1 MKKILLIIVSLF
13 CSLSVK
19 ADDLSLLT
27 AFYTTITE
35 KHADPVSAEK
45 ITVEGL
51 SALTEV
57 DKDLLF
63 ANGKEM
69 VYLYYK
75 RRQSDLWKKPE
86 NANDIAA
93 WVDICQQ
100 VLNKAIEISPKA
112 SERDFELIEKFM
124 AATAKSLDDNSRYYS
139 ELETVADEMP
149 NTRLPFARRM
159 IDDVLYIK
167 IAAFTPST
175 KQNVLASLKDYPDAK
190 GIIVDLRGNKGG
202 LLTAAIDVAN
212 IFIDGGIIASVKGR
226 NENSVR
232 YYNADENSNVN
243 VPVVTLIDGNTAS
256 SAEVVAAAL
265 LEQIQAKLIGTNSFG
280 KGSIQEMYR
289 FENGGKLALTTAYFY
304 TPSGQKIDKIG
315 LIPDYCTY
323 NTEKDGL
330 IDRASAFTNLQ
341 CDKQDRERAESDIEL
356 AVSVL
361 N

>member
-1 MKKILLIIVSLF
+1 MKKILLIIISLLW
-13 CSLSVK
+13 SLPIK

-27 AFYTTITE
+27 AFYTTISE
-35 KHADPVSAEK
+35 KHAEPVSAEK
-45 ITVEGL
+45 LTVEGL

-75 RRQSDLWKKPE
+75 RQQADLWKKPE
-86 NANDIAA
+86 NNNDIAA
-93 WVDICQQ
+93 WVNICLQA
-100 VLNKAIEISPKA
+100 VNKATEISAKA
-112 SERDFELIEKFM
+112 SERDFELIERFM
-124 AATAKSLDDNSRYYS
+124 AATAKSLDDKSRYYS
-139 ELETVADEMP
+139 ELETIDDELP
-149 NTRLPFARRM
+149 HTKLPFARRM
-159 IDDVLYIK
+159 IGDVLYIK

-175 KQNVLASLKDYPDAK
+175 KQNVLTTLKDYPEVK

-212 IFIDGGIIASVKGR
+212 LFIDGGIIASVKGR
-226 NENSVR
+226 DEHSVR
-232 YYNADENSNVN
+232 YYNADETGYVN

-280 KGSIQEMYR
+280 KGSIQEMYS

-323 NTEKDGL
+323 NAAEEGP